1 MARRCFATT
10 GIGMRLTFTCNGQ
23 AMGAEV
29 TAEHAAFHLEVAA
42 PEPLYAIQIVRDGE
56 DVREMHV
63 QGNEVDHAWH
73 VSRQESGEFWYCRVI
88 LENGEMAWSSP
99 IWLV

>member
-1 MARRCFATT
+1 
-10 GIGMRLTFTCNGQ
+10 MRLAFTCNGQ
-23 AMGAEV
+23 MMGAEV
-29 TAEHAAFHLEVAA
+29 AAEHAHFGVSVAA
-42 PEPLYAIQIVRDGE
+42 PEPLYAIQIVRNGE
-56 DVREMHV
+56 DIECLKV
-63 QGNEVDHAWH
+63 QSNEVDYAWQ